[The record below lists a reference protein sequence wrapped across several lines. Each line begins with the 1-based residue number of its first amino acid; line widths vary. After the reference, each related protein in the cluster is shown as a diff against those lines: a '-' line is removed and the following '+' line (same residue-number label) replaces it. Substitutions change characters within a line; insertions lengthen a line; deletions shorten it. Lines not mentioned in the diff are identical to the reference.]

1 MAEEWLRPLAYQGGN
16 ERDENATDE
25 PECPFPL
32 DDNDDQAIQGAV
44 ATLQTLAV
52 SFVLMFSFVCRAL
65 PSARRRCMCLSR
77 GTGRRVQSISRSI
90 GRSRGARPSSWCG
103 SRGGASASSAGW
115 CCNSMRS
122 RAAVAARVWLRA
134 RFFNK
139 QGQFQYHLRILP
151 MRAHAGPC
159 GPMRAHAGPCGAH
172 AGPCGPI
179 RPIHGPRS
187 GASQ

>member
-1 MAEEWLRPLAYQGGN
+1 MQVHGAAPSEAVSIRSPNGPAIGHMKAIEEWLRPLAYQGGN

-77 GTGRRVQSISRSI
+77 GTGRRVQSISRCI
-90 GRSRGARPSSWCG
+90 QAT
-103 SRGGASASSAGW
+103 
-115 CCNSMRS
+115 
-122 RAAVAARVWLRA
+122 
-134 RFFNK
+134 
-139 QGQFQYHLRILP
+139 
-151 MRAHAGPC
+151 
-159 GPMRAHAGPCGAH
+159 
-172 AGPCGPI
+172 
-179 RPIHGPRS
+179 
-187 GASQ
+187 